1 MKKWHKAIS
10 LLKKKIQTNFFEN
23 LIYKEL
29 YYNEYR
35 HRTNNA
41 VSHLPKNNGKM
52 CFQIVTIFKI
62 SNLSFN

>member
-10 LLKKKIQTNFFEN
+10 LLKKIQTTFFEN

-29 YYNEYR
+29 YYNK

-62 SNLSFN
+62 LNLSFN